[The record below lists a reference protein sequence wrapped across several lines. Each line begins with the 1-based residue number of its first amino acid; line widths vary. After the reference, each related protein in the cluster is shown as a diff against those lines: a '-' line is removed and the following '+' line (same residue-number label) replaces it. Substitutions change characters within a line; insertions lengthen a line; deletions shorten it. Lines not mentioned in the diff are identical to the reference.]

1 MLLSLQHLVQR
12 GLHRTSRA
20 VFLRC
25 LLRSSVFGSRFVRRA
40 SRRTTRRTDLGFC
53 SDSYFDIEVRLEAM
67 AQPNVRAPA
76 LFTIRLARNAHAC
89 TPSSRIFFCAI
100 WVRISTNLSS
110 RMIMITHILFCALQ
124 KYEHSEQALAPHTNG
139 PRDVPRCGAL
149 SLLQKTLKTRFNSN
163 PNGTEA
169 NDASRS
175 VRAWRGSQNLS

>member
-1 MLLSLQHLVQR
+1 MFQPLLFRQRLQQKNSAWASDGAAGGRPLAGEQQLGRSASEQSRYCQLYMHSGEVSL
-12 GLHRTSRA
+12 A
-20 VFLRC
+20 AKYLR
-25 LLRSSVFGSRFVRRA
+25 RVRVA
-40 SRRTTRRTDLGFC
+40 SRNFAAALLAHVSTIVTTPVPAAQNLGVGFRRRCRGQTFNRRRKLGK
-53 SDSYFDIEVRLEAM
+53 
-67 AQPNVRAPA
+67 
-76 LFTIRLARNAHAC
+76 
-89 TPSSRIFFCAI
+89 CAAEQ
-100 WVRISTNLSS
+100 S
-110 RMIMITHILFCALQ
+110 